1 MRSARFM
8 AVSVIGLIVT
18 AGMARAETPTD
29 AQIAEIVVKANQVD
43 VDAGTLALSKTGDP
57 KVKGFAREMIAAHS
71 EIGNE
76 AVALVRKLGVT
87 PEPSVTSHSLE
98 GGGAANIALLSK
110 LKGVE
115 FDRAYVG
122 HEVAYHKQVL
132 AAVDEILIPGAR
144 NSELKALIQ
153 SVRPIFVAHLEHAEL
168 LRESL

>member
-1 MRSARFM
+1 MSFARSM
-8 AVSVIGLIVT
+8 AVAALGLMSAGGIV
-18 AGMARAETPTD
+18 RAETPTD

-43 VDAGTLALSKTGDP
+43 VDAGHLAVSKTANS
-57 KVKGFAREMIAAHS
+57 KVKAFAREMIAAHT

-98 GGGAANIALLSK
+98 GGGAANIALLSN
-110 LKGVE
+110 LNGVQ

-122 HEVAYHKQVL
+122 HEVAYHQQVL
-132 AAVDEILIPGAR
+132 AAVDEILIPSAE
-144 NSELKALIQ
+144 NPQLKALLQ
-153 SVRPIFVAHLEHAEL
+153 SVRPLFVAHLEHAQA